1 MGLDETR
8 PLLMCRQLHAS
19 LNRATLPHLHG
30 GGAAKSFAHVEIG
43 CSPGSSAATGPLSPP
58 ATGTD
63 AECVELG
70 SVRTHETCATGHLQ
84 SSQQLP
90 PEDDIEDLHQAWA
103 AREVPAWEQVN
114 ECTVRFPDGQALKLV
129 VNDMAQLVA
138 SVGRENCY

>member
-1 MGLDETR
+1 ME
-8 PLLMCRQLHAS
+8 AS
-19 LNRATLPHLHG
+19 DASAVSFHTSLSSSVQFDSSIAS
-30 GGAAKSFAHVEIG
+30 GASNL
-43 CSPGSSAATGPLSPP
+43 PLSPP

-63 AECVELG
+63 AECGELG

>member
-1 MGLDETR
+1 ME
-8 PLLMCRQLHAS
+8 AS
-19 LNRATLPHLHG
+19 DASAVSFHTSLSSSVQFDSSIAS
-30 GGAAKSFAHVEIG
+30 GASNL
-43 CSPGSSAATGPLSPP
+43 PLSPP
-58 ATGTD
+58 VTRTALGSVAGTD
-63 AECVELG
+63 AECGELG
-70 SVRTHETCATGHLQ
+70 SVRAHETCATGHLQ

-103 AREVPAWEQVN
+103 AREVPEWEQVN

>member
-1 MGLDETR
+1 ME
-8 PLLMCRQLHAS
+8 AS
-19 LNRATLPHLHG
+19 DASAVSFHTSLSSSVQFDSSIAS
-30 GGAAKSFAHVEIG
+30 GASNL
-43 CSPGSSAATGPLSPP
+43 PLSPP
-58 ATGTD
+58 ATRTALGNSVAGTD
-63 AECVELG
+63 AECGELG